1 MVHPLVKNR
10 NFRFWLDGRDGR
22 TRSRSVRRWDCITSP
37 TSAGGG
43 GGLGSAAAARH
54 SRTLHLAKYW
64 LAGSLQMVAYQIRP
78 NRGRGLSLRNKALF
92 FFSKTLS
99 NLFLFFF
106 LARVS
111 YGLETFRKLVPFCPR
126 GQFRPHATIYS
137 RGS

>member
-1 MVHPLVKNR
+1 MGHPLVKNR

-43 GGLGSAAAARH
+43 GGPGSAAAARH
-54 SRTLHLAKYW
+54 SRTLHLAKHW
-64 LAGSLQMVAYQIRP
+64 LAGSLQMLAYQIRP

-92 FFSKTLS
+92 TTLS

-111 YGLETFRKLVPFCPR
+111 YGLETFRKLVPICPR
-126 GQFRPHATIYS
+126 GQCRTHATIYS